1 MELPD
6 GPGGRRPLREAT
18 SCQPPHLCDTEP
30 QKFIL
35 PLHPLFIHNLGCVMN
50 AKRSACTKL
59 HNYQEDYVNI
69 AEYKVMQ
76 LPSPP
81 RPAETF
87 MCAKRTE
94 HKVES

>member
-1 MELPD
+1 
-6 GPGGRRPLREAT
+6 
-18 SCQPPHLCDTEP
+18 
-30 QKFIL
+30 
-35 PLHPLFIHNLGCVMN
+35 MN
-50 AKRSACTKL
+50 AKRSACTEL

-81 RPAETF
+81 SPAETF
-87 MCAKRTE
+87 MCAKRTG

>member
-1 MELPD
+1 MPFYKQSTYNC
-6 GPGGRRPLREAT
+6 REEYNK
-18 SCQPPHLCDTEP
+18 S
-30 QKFIL
+30 
-35 PLHPLFIHNLGCVMN
+35 
-50 AKRSACTKL
+50 

-81 RPAETF
+81 SPAESLI
-87 MCAKRTE
+87 CAMRTE